1 MSKPLTI
8 WAVSDGRAGIESQV
22 LGLAEAVAR
31 QTPAD
36 IVTRHIRYAA
46 AFDRWPTLLKVLPD
60 AMLARDSDRIEA
72 PWPDIWIAAGRATL
86 PHSLR
91 MRRRSGGQTLVV
103 QLQDPKLGYHDF
115 DLVIAPEH
123 DNLTFAH
130 VLPLL
135 GSTNRITP
143 ERLASEYAPWRERI
157 EALPAPR
164 IAVLIGGRSK
174 VYDLGEARA
183 ETLAGQIRT
192 AVTEAGGAL
201 LLSLSRRT
209 PPDARAVFERV
220 LSDLPG
226 IVYTGEG
233 PNPYFAF
240 MHAADHI
247 LVTEDSV
254 NMATEAAG
262 TGRPVHLL
270 GMDRLRPSQ
279 KFDIFHKNLRMHGI
293 ARPFTGKLDSWT
305 YIPLDETARAARHL
319 LQVLDEKRSGGRVI
333 G

>member
-1 MSKPLTI
+1 
-8 WAVSDGRAGIESQV
+8 
-22 LGLAEAVAR
+22 
-31 QTPAD
+31 
-36 IVTRHIRYAA
+36 
-46 AFDRWPTLLKVLPD
+46 
-60 AMLARDSDRIEA
+60 
-72 PWPDIWIAAGRATL
+72 
-86 PHSLR
+86 
-91 MRRRSGGQTLVV
+91 LVV

-123 DNLTFAH
+123 DNLTLPH

-157 EALPAPR
+157 EALPTPR
-164 IAVLIGGRSK
+164 IAILIGGRSK
-174 VYDLGEARA
+174 VYDLSEARA
-183 ETLAGQIRT
+183 EALTRQVRE
-192 AVTEAGGAL
+192 AVGDTGGAI

-209 PPDARAVFERV
+209 PPEAQAVFERV

-226 IVYTGEG
+226 IIYSGEG

-293 ARPFTGKLDSWT
+293 ARPFAGKLDGWT
-305 YIPLDETARAARHL
+305 YIPLDETARAARHV
-319 LQVLDEKRSGGRVI
+319 LQIYSQKKVHS
-333 G
+333 